1 MKATNIKEMLMR
13 DKYEVISRCSVLLPA
28 AAAYSIIYI
37 YILNPFFKFILV
49 QIAFLLFIYS
59 RIKYASFEL

>member
-13 DKYEVISRCSVLLPA
+13 DKYEVISRCSVLLLA

-49 QIAFLLFIYS
+49 QIAYLLFIYS
-59 RIKYASFEL
+59 RIQYASFEL